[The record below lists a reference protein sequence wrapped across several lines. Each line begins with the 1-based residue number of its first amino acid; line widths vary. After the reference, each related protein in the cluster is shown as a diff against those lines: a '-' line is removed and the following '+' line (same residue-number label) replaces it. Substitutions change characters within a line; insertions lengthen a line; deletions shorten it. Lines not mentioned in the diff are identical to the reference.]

1 MDRTVGAQRLHQLMV
16 FSAIVRA
23 GSMTAAAKELGVS
36 KSVVSGHLRK
46 LEEELGVRLLERTTR
61 RMSLTQVG
69 ERVLEAAKRM
79 AEAAEDAAEAAASE
93 RSEIRGELRVAFTMA
108 LWPGLIRP
116 VLQRLRNGHPGLRVL
131 CFGQDAR
138 VDLVEERLDI
148 AVRVGVPLDSSNVIT
163 RLARDR
169 EIVVAAPEL
178 AAAWRDCV
186 PADLARADFVGHR
199 HVQRSTLSMRNG
211 ERSATVQVQTPVV
224 VVDTA
229 QMLLDA
235 AKDGLGLCI
244 GPSHMLHADLE
255 SGALVRVLNGWSM
268 RELEVYALMPSRR
281 NNRRSAVFL
290 ETLREV
296 LVENGV

>member
-1 MDRTVGAQRLHQLMV
+1 MV

-79 AEAAEDAAEAAASE
+79 AEAADDAAEAAASE

-116 VLQRLRNGHPGLRVL
+116 VLERLRSAHPGLRVH

-148 AVRVGVPLDSSNVIT
+148 AVRVGVPLDSNNVIT
-163 RLARDR
+163 RLAKDR

-178 AAAWRDCV
+178 AAAWRDCE
-186 PADLARADFVGHR
+186 PADLAQAHFVGHR
-199 HVQRSTLSMRNG
+199 HVPRSTLNLRNG
-211 ERSATVQVQTPVV
+211 ERRATVQIQAPVV

-229 QMLLDA
+229 QMLLDVA
-235 AKDGLGLCI
+235 RDGLGLCI
-244 GPSHMLHADLE
+244 GPSHMLSADLQ
-255 SGALVRVLNGWSM
+255 SGALVRVLEGWSM

-296 LVENGV
+296 LSENGAA